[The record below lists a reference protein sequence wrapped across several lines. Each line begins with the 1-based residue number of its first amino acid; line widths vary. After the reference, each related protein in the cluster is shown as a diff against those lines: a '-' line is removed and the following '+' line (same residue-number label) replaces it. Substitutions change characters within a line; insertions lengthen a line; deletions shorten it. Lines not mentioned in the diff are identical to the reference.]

1 LTGRAKKRDFVM
13 AITSQRKETGNMAA
27 GGRNSA
33 HADRRTAMALN
44 SSSLWFWA
52 RTVGGTAVATLAL
65 AGALAAT
72 PALAGDAV
80 ALLESLAAQSQRLE
94 LMKYAHAGQVIRLG
108 PDQTLVLSYKDSCVR
123 ETITGGIVTI
133 GTDQSEVRSG
143 EVTRMRGQ
151 CVVGRVDITDGQVS
165 VGGRSFRGLTH

>member
-1 LTGRAKKRDFVM
+1 M
-13 AITSQRKETGNMAA
+13 AITSRRKETGNMAV
-27 GGRNSA
+27 GGRNSV

-44 SSSLWFWA
+44 SSSFWFRA
-52 RTVGGTAVATLAL
+52 RTVGRTAVATLAF

-72 PALAGDAV
+72 PALAGGAV
-80 ALLESLAAQSQRLE
+80 ALIESLASQSQRVE

-123 ETITGGIVTI
+123 ETITGGTVTI
-133 GTDQSEVRSG
+133 GTNQSEVQSG
-143 EVTRMRGQ
+143 EVTRMRGP
-151 CVVGRVDITDGQVS
+151 CVVGRVDISNGEFS

>member
-1 LTGRAKKRDFVM
+1 LTVERKKRDFVM
-13 AITSQRKETGNMAA
+13 AITSHWKETGNMAA
-27 GGRNSA
+27 GDRNSA

-44 SSSLWFWA
+44 SSSLWFRA
-52 RTVGGTAVATLAL
+52 GTVGRTAVAALAL

-80 ALLESLAAQSQRLE
+80 ALIESLAGQSQRVE

-123 ETITGGIVTI
+123 ETITGGTVTI

>member
-1 LTGRAKKRDFVM
+1 
-13 AITSQRKETGNMAA
+13 
-27 GGRNSA
+27 
-33 HADRRTAMALN
+33 MALN

-52 RTVGGTAVATLAL
+52 RTVGRTAIASLAF

-80 ALLESLAAQSQRLE
+80 ALIESLAGQSQRVE

-108 PDQTLVLSYKDSCVR
+108 PDQTLVLSYRDSCVR
-123 ETITGGIVTI
+123 ETITGGTVTI

-143 EVTRMRGQ
+143 EVTRMGGQ
-151 CVVGRVDITDGQVS
+151 CVIGRVDIRDGQVS
-165 VGGRSFRGLTH
+165 VGGRSFRGLAH

>member
-13 AITSQRKETGNMAA
+13 AITSQRKGQYGIG
-27 GGRNSA
+27 GGRNSV

-44 SSSLWFWA
+44 SSSLWFRA
-52 RTVGGTAVATLAL
+52 GTVGRTPVAALAF

-72 PALAGDAV
+72 PALAGDAAV
-80 ALLESLAAQSQRLE
+80 LIESLAGQSQRVE
-94 LMKYAHAGQVIRLG
+94 LMTYAHAGQVIRLG
-108 PDQTLVLSYKDSCVR
+108 PDQTVVLSYKDSCVR
-123 ETITGGIVTI
+123 ETITGGTVTI
-133 GTDQSEVRSG
+133 GTHQSEVQSG

-165 VGGRSFRGLTH
+165 AGGRSFRGLTH

>member
-1 LTGRAKKRDFVM
+1 
-13 AITSQRKETGNMAA
+13 
-27 GGRNSA
+27 
-33 HADRRTAMALN
+33 MALN
-44 SSSLWFWA
+44 SSSLWFRA
-52 RTVGGTAVATLAL
+52 RTVGRTTVATLAF

-80 ALLESLAAQSQRLE
+80 ALLESLAGQSQRVE

-123 ETITGGIVTI
+123 ETITGGTVTI
-133 GTDQSEVRSG
+133 GTDQSDVRSG
-143 EVTRMRGQ
+143 EVTRIRGP
-151 CVVGRVDITDGQVS
+151 CVVGRVDVSNGEFS

>member
-1 LTGRAKKRDFVM
+1 
-13 AITSQRKETGNMAA
+13 
-27 GGRNSA
+27 
-33 HADRRTAMALN
+33 MALN
-44 SSSLWFWA
+44 SSSSWFRA
-52 RTVGGTAVATLAL
+52 GTVGWTAVAALAF

-80 ALLESLAAQSQRLE
+80 ALIESLAGQSQRVE

-123 ETITGGIVTI
+123 ETITGGTVTI